1 MRRPPKSTRTYTRF
15 PYTTLVRSQGVAGF
29 VEGTQQRGD
38 ALVIGG
44 PVDSQRQR
52 TGGPEEKFD
61 AEASFEPFDALRNRG
76 GGGPG
81 KTRRGAAR
89 TRPDGA
95 HDGMKSGRRFEAN
108 GHSIE
113 LGRASCRERVLKYVL
128 NTMGVGAS
136 KQKNKEEQ

>member
-81 KTRRGAAR
+81 KTRRGAER
-89 TRPDGA
+89 TRLDGA
-95 HDGMKSGRRFEAN
+95 HEGLTYGRRFERSEAN
-108 GHSIE
+108 TSE
-113 LGRASCRERVLKYVL
+113 LQSLMRIS
-128 NTMGVGAS
+128 
-136 KQKNKEEQ
+136 